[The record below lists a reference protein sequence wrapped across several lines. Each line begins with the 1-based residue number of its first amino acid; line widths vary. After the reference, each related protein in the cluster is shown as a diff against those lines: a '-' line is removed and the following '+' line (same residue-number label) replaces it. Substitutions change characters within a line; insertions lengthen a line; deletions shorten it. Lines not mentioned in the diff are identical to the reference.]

1 MACLR
6 ATATM
11 HGHSIS
17 CTTSNPCSDASG
29 TVVSFRCGKTHGYG
43 DIRFFEKPKLLFG
56 GMTHAYCKP
65 KLDEPGAVR
74 GTACFPRKASCR
86 EAQHPKPG
94 AAPGKNRIDLVQTV
108 AIQ

>member
-6 ATATM
+6 ATGTM

-29 TVVSFRCGKTHGYG
+29 TVVSFRCGRTRGYG
-43 DIRFFEKPKLLFG
+43 GIRFFEKPEFLFG
-56 GMTHAYCKP
+56 GVTNAYRK
-65 KLDEPGAVR
+65 EPSAFR

-86 EAQHPKPG
+86 ETQHPKPG
-94 AAPGKNRIDLVQTV
+94 GAPGKNRIDLVQTV